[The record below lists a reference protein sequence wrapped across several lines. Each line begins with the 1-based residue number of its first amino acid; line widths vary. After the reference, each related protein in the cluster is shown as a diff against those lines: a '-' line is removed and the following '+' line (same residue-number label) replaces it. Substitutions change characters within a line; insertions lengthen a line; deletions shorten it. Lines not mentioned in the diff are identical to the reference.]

1 MPEINIVLP
10 SRKPAEFYENRQSQK
25 IQKKFFTYE
34 ILSVFLILFISG
46 CSQTGGNGYTAGDIR
61 GINHMPYVINSM
73 NVNGFGGPNMGAYG
87 EGGGYC
93 CILLPDKWS
102 PGLKARVEW
111 EVDPKTASQFPG
123 YKNWEEYLKWKKE
136 VKASF
141 RKHSAV
147 VDIPEYGEERCGI
160 TVHFLAC
167 NQIKVTTICDGY
179 GTPNYPIK
187 EPLDMK
193 EPAQCP
199 K

>member
-1 MPEINIVLP
+1 M
-10 SRKPAEFYENRQSQK
+10 
-25 IQKKFFTYE
+25 
-34 ILSVFLILFISG
+34 LSVFLVLFISG
-46 CSQTGGNGYTAGDIR
+46 CSQAGGNGYTAGDVR
-61 GINHMPYVINSM
+61 GYNHTSQGINRFT
-73 NVNGFGGPNMGAYG
+73 VNGY
-87 EGGGYC
+87 GGGVRGNTC

-102 PGLKARVEW
+102 PGFKARVEW

-123 YKNWEEYLKWKKE
+123 YKHWEEYLKWKKE

-160 TVHFLAC
+160 KVHFLPC
-167 NQIKVTTICDGY
+167 NEIKVTTICDGY